1 MTKKLTEK
9 TNYYDRL
16 IFRNSNNIVN
26 YALKILKI
34 QIYHSLDILQA
45 RIFSIDE
52 RNFLAFKTG
61 IPHGLKNFEK
71 CDEALDCAVIQM
83 RKDKIV

>member
-1 MTKKLTEK
+1 M
-9 TNYYDRL
+9 
-16 IFRNSNNIVN
+16 FRNSNNIVN

-34 QIYHSLDILQA
+34 QIYHSLDIFQA

-52 RNFLAFKTG
+52 RNILAFKTG
-61 IPHGLKNFEK
+61 IPHGVKNFEK
-71 CDEALDCAVIQM
+71 CNEALNCAVIQI